1 MQLTFK
7 PRGLLNTRAGK
18 KPAAVA
24 DVESLSDGITSDS
37 NLSSER
43 YNADKADS
51 EIEPSSSEPESEP
64 SLDKKASVRKP
75 SKRALENAANEVSDW

>member
-18 KPAAVA
+18 KPATVA
-24 DVESLSDGITSDS
+24 DVESLSDGITSNS
-37 NLSSER
+37 NLSSEQ

-51 EIEPSSSEPESEP
+51 EIEPSSSEPEQ
-64 SLDKKASVRKP
+64 
-75 SKRALENAANEVSDW
+75 